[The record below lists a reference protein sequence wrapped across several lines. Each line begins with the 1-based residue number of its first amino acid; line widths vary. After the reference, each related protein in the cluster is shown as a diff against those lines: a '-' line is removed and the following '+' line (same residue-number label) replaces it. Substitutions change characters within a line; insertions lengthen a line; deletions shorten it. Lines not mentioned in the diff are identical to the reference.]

1 LRLQVG
7 KAKSFDITICDFK
20 TGIALVVET
29 INVKPLN
36 KLLMSEKLIKTIE
49 DQDIID
55 CIRIVRGQKVML
67 DGDLARMYN
76 VPTKHL
82 NQAVKRNITRFPPD
96 FMFQLTEEEFKIL
109 KSQFVTSSLLENQKG
124 WGGIRKLPYAF
135 TEQGVAMLSS
145 VLNSEIAIQV
155 NIQIIRVYTRMRQ
168 FLLNNVGNEELRKKI
183 EAIEKNLVKKDE
195 EIQTIFKIL
204 KELLVQEPPP
214 AREPIGFRIPK
225 K

>member
-1 LRLQVG
+1 MSERLI
-7 KAKSFDITICDFK
+7 K
-20 TGIALVVET
+20 GIA
-29 INVKPLN
+29 
-36 KLLMSEKLIKTIE
+36 

-55 CIRIVRGQKVML
+55 CIRIIRGQKVML
-67 DGDLARMYN
+67 DGDLARMYG

-82 NQAVKRNITRFPPD
+82 NQAMKRNLTRFPPD
-96 FMFQLTEEEFKIL
+96 FMFQLTEEEFQFL
-109 KSQFVTSSLLENQKG
+109 RSQIATSKMGENKDG
-124 WGGIRKLPYAF
+124 RGGQRYMPFAF

-155 NIQIIRVYTRMRQ
+155 NIQIIRVYTRLRQ
-168 FLLNNVGNEELRKKI
+168 FLLNSIDNEDLRKKI
-183 EAIEKNLVKKDE
+183 ESIEKNLVKKDE

-214 AREPIGFRIPK
+214 AREPIGFKIPK

>member
-1 LRLQVG
+1 
-7 KAKSFDITICDFK
+7 
-20 TGIALVVET
+20 
-29 INVKPLN
+29 
-36 KLLMSEKLIKTIE
+36 MSEKLIKTIA

-55 CIRIVRGQKVML
+55 CIRIIRGQKVML
-67 DGDLARMYN
+67 DRDLAVMYG
-76 VPTKHL
+76 VPTKRL

-109 KSQFVTSSLLENQKG
+109 KSQIVTSSSVDATKG

-155 NIQIIRVYTRMRQ
+155 NIQIIRVYTHMRQ
-168 FLLNNVGNEELRKKI
+168 FLLGNEELRKKI
-183 EAIEKNLVKKDE
+183 ESIEKNLVKKDE

-204 KELLVQEPPP
+204 KELLVQDTPPT
-214 AREPIGFRIPK
+214 REPIGFVIPK
-225 K
+225 RK

>member
-1 LRLQVG
+1 
-7 KAKSFDITICDFK
+7 
-20 TGIALVVET
+20 
-29 INVKPLN
+29 
-36 KLLMSEKLIKTIE
+36 MSEKLIKTIE

-55 CIRIVRGQKVML
+55 CIRIIRGQKVML
-67 DGDLARMYN
+67 DRDLAVMYG
-76 VPTKHL
+76 VPTKRL
-82 NQAVKRNITRFPPD
+82 NEAVKRNITRFPPD
-96 FMFQLTEEEFKIL
+96 FMFQLTEDEFKVL
-109 KSQFVTSSLLENQKG
+109 KSQIATSKISDEKIDG
-124 WGGIRKLPYAF
+124 RGGIRKLPFAF

-214 AREPIGFRIPK
+214 AREPIGFKIPK